1 MKLKS
6 RILIAGAS
14 GLIGRACVKVFS
26 SSGYKNLLTPSRN
39 ELNLHDQSAVYDYFE
54 NNGIDVV
61 IVAAGKVG
69 GILEN
74 QEKPVE
80 LLTENLIIHL
90 NVCAAAQKHQCERV
104 VLLGSSCMYPKFCDQ
119 PMPVSSL
126 LTGKME
132 STSLPYSL
140 AKHTSLQLG
149 LSYNKQFLTDR
160 FLCVIPN
167 SAYGPGDNFDP
178 ASGHVLSSLIN
189 RFHEAKLNNDKIITL
204 WGSGTPRREF
214 VFSEDIAD
222 AIVFLLEREITT
234 SAQPLNIGSGSDYSI
249 SELADA
255 ISAEVDYQGV
265 VTWDLEKP
273 DGTPQ
278 KMLDTSPLS
287 SLGWRPSVDLR
298 SGIRRSYSWFLSNKS
313 SSKR

>member
-1 MKLKS
+1 MNLES

-14 GLIGRACVKVFS
+14 GLIGRACVKSFS
-26 SSGYKNLLTPSRN
+26 SSGYKNLLTPNRS
-39 ELNLHDQSAVYDYFE
+39 ELDLQDQSAVYNYFV
-54 NNGIDVV
+54 NQKIDVV
-61 IVAAGKVG
+61 VVAAGKVG

-80 LLTENLIIHL
+80 LLTKNLIIPL
-90 NVCAAAQKHQCERV
+90 NICAAAQKYNCERA
-104 VLLGSSCMYPKFCDQ
+104 VLLGSSCMYPKICDQ

-126 LTGKME
+126 FTGKME

-149 LSYNKQFLTDR
+149 LSYNKQFMTDR

-178 ASGHVLSSLIN
+178 KSGHVLSSLIN
-189 RFHEAKLNNDKIITL
+189 RFHEAKMNNDKIITL

-214 VFSEDIAD
+214 IFSEDIAD
-222 AIVFLLEREITT
+222 AILFLLERGITT
-234 SAQPLNIGSGSDYSI
+234 NDQPINIGSGSDCSI
-249 SELADA
+249 SELADV
-255 ISAEVDYQGV
+255 ISTEVDYHGTV
-265 VTWDLEKP
+265 IWDVTKP
-273 DGTPQ
+273 DGAPQ
-278 KMLDTSPLS
+278 KMLDTAPLS

-298 SGIRRSYSWFLSNKS
+298 SGIRCSYSWFLSNKS

>member
-1 MKLKS
+1 MKLES

-14 GLIGRACVKVFS
+14 GLIGRACVKAFA
-26 SSGYKNLLTPSRN
+26 SSGYRNLLTPNRS
-39 ELNLHDQSAVYDYFE
+39 ELDLHDQSAVYNYFE
-54 NNGIDVV
+54 KKEIDVV
-61 IVAAGKVG
+61 VVAAGKVG

-90 NVCAAAQKHQCERV
+90 NVCAAAQKFECERA

-126 LTGKME
+126 FAGKME
-132 STSLPYSL
+132 NTSLPYSL

-178 ASGHVLSSLIN
+178 KSGHVLSSLIN
-189 RFHEAKLNNDKIITL
+189 RFHKAKLNNDKIITL

-214 VFSEDIAD
+214 IFSEDIAD
-222 AIVFLLEREITT
+222 AILFLLEHEITT
-234 SAQPLNIGSGSDYSI
+234 DTQPLNIGSGSDYSI

-255 ISAEVDYQGV
+255 ISAEVDYQGTV
-265 VTWDLEKP
+265 FWDLEKP
-273 DGTPQ
+273 DGAPQ
-278 KMLDTSPLS
+278 KMLDTTPLS
-287 SLGWRPSVDLR
+287 SLGWRPSVDLH

-313 SSKR
+313 NFER